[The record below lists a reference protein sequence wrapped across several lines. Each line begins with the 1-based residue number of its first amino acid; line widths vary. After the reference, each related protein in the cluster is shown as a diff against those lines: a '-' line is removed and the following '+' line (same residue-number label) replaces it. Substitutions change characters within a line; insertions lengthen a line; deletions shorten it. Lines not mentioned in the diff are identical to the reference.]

1 VSAVPLQIDTE
12 AFGELAE
19 PDADAPRQR
28 FSRRALVWRRFR
40 RNRMAVAGLVVLVML
55 ALLAL
60 AGPWLIADWTH
71 TELDPG
77 YNLQGPSRRHWF
89 GTTQNG
95 RDLFAMALQGLRK
108 SMLIGLAVGL
118 GSTTIAALVGSFAAY
133 FGGWFDRIAMWVI
146 DLLLVL
152 PAFLIIAIIINVAG
166 GGSSLLLLVVML
178 AGLGWMLSAR
188 VVRSLAMSVK
198 EREYV
203 TAARY
208 MGVPGWRIV
217 LRHILPNISSLLII
231 DATLA
236 IGAAVIAETG
246 LSFFGFGIRPPD
258 VSLGTL
264 IGDGARMATTY
275 PWTFYSGAGFLVLMV
290 VSINFVGDGLRD
302 ALDPSS
308 RSGGRA

>member
-1 VSAVPLQIDTE
+1 MSALPLQIETE
-12 AFGELAE
+12 AFGEFAE
-19 PDADAPRQR
+19 PEADAPRHR

-40 RNRMAVAGLVVLVML
+40 RNRLAVAGLVVLV
-55 ALLAL
+55 LLAGL
-60 AGPWLIADWTH
+60 ATFGPSLLADWSY
-71 TELDPG
+71 TELDAG
-77 YNLQGPSRRHWF
+77 YNLLGPSRRHWF

-95 RDLFAMALQGLRK
+95 RDLFAMSLQGLRK
-108 SMLIGLAVGL
+108 SMLIGLAVGI

-133 FGGWFDRIAMWVI
+133 FGRWFDRIAMWVI

-152 PAFLIIAIIINVAG
+152 PAFLIIAITVNVSG
-166 GGSSLLLLVVML
+166 GGSSLLLLIVML

-302 ALDPSS
+302 ALDPTS